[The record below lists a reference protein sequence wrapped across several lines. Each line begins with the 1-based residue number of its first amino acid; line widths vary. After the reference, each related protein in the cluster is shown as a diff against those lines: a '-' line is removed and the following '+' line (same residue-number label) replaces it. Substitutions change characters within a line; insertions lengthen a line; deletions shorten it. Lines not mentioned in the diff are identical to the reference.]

1 MEKYQFIDPEYYLS
15 QFKEVDWYLKLR
27 PEIERL
33 LFEDAQKEAKE
44 KLYQIT
50 AEALRLNRIK
60 LGSSGEDWDE
70 ERKNIDTV
78 VIHHTSTRSDLS
90 LVKLSAMGLLRL
102 YCPRYWAEG
111 GETRCKRTAYLVRP
125 FPSRQTSFL
134 WLPLAN

>member
-111 GETRCKRTAYLVRP
+111 GGD
-125 FPSRQTSFL
+125 
-134 WLPLAN
+134 PL